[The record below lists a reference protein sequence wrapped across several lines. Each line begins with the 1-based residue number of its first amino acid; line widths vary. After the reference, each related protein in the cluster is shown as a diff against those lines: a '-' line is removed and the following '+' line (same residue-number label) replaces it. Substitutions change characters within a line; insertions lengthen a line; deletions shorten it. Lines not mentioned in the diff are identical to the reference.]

1 MWPSEG
7 SEWREGAE
15 AGRAANYAFGRA
27 LEAKFRSRDSI
38 PGATGEHWRDAS
50 EEHHDLI

>member
-1 MWPSEG
+1 MTTGKEL
-7 SEWREGAE
+7 RL
-15 AGRAANYAFGRA
+15 AGLQATGQAFVRA

-50 EEHHDLI
+50 GQHHDLI